1 MQQQQN
7 TLLFIC
13 SLLGKLFETA
23 RSGLFTAGGEIS
35 PLPPTP
41 PGTYLILM
49 T

>member
-13 SLLGKLFETA
+13 SENFLKTA

-35 PLPPTP
+35 PLPPPP